1 MKLDVLDGFETI
13 KICRAYEYNG
23 EEITYVPSDLE
34 NCKPIY
40 EDIQGWDT
48 VEGISN
54 YDELP
59 QGAKDYVKR
68 IEELTN
74 TKVGIISTSPD
85 RNDTIVL

>member
-13 KICRAYEYNG
+13 KICVAYEVNG
-23 EEITYVPSDLE
+23 ERIDYMPSDLDGVT
-34 NCKPIY
+34 PIY
-40 EDIQGWDT
+40 EDIQGWDK

-59 QGAKDYVKR
+59 QTAKDYVKR

-74 TKVGIISTSPD
+74 TKVGLISTSPD
-85 RNDTIVL
+85 RNDTIIL